1 MRGTP
6 LISLKRIFGMAS
18 FVLALSIQAYSAFS
32 PAEMRQSLPSFDHTP
47 VAGFSHGDKLKIEA
61 VAQTDIDYMI
71 FYFRYSGISQWQAR
85 DMVKSESS
93 AFACEFD
100 TSVLPS
106 TEFEYYLEA
115 RKGDQRVYFPSSAPE
130 TPFQVSGSSRE
141 PLPDVP
147 SEMPS
152 PQEEEKKFRLPVCAN
167 GSLQSTIHEKEPQTG
182 IKKTAAGGNFRAF
195 HTGQASGSMG
205 LNIDSNFSL
214 TNTPLAGENNV
225 DLSNMIV
232 GLTRGSHTLQA
243 GDISFNE
250 SEYSVNGAGRRGV
263 DYAFNSQSV
272 YLHAFDI
279 SSQQVKGFKGF
290 GIPNGEVSV
299 MGGAAGLNLFKN
311 ALSVKAIYISGKDNP
326 SKGTNVATSI
336 YSPARQGQVLA
347 VTQETRLF
355 QNRLNLQA
363 EVARSTSD
371 TELSDQIGESSDT
384 AFRLGTG
391 LALGSLTLGVVYRY
405 IGEDFNSVG
414 LQSLPN
420 NKKGLEANFN
430 FSKGILNIQ
439 GNYMSQ
445 QDNVKNDPAEYTTKA
460 DNGSVNCLLS
470 FSSKLM
476 LGLGYRR
483 TGQQTT
489 LGGAEAYNQDSLT
502 DEFSGTFNLNL
513 GSSAGLNI
521 AVTNS
526 TLSSRANP
534 TSDSS
539 ALGMNLGGF
548 IRVGEILTLSPAFG
562 VSQLINKSTNEKSLT
577 YTSFLTGEVYL
588 IRRLCSLLIS
598 GSFNK
603 AEFPSVGVSNNMDV
617 TSGLNFY
624 LGRALK
630 SIELVLS
637 AKGSYQLSDSPGFR
651 YENYRIF
658 FQSDISF

>member
-1 MRGTP
+1 MRGMS
-6 LISLKRIFGMAS
+6 LIPWKRILGMAS
-18 FVLALSIQAYSAFS
+18 FVLALSLQAYSAFC
-32 PAEMRQSLPSFDHTP
+32 PAEARQNLSAIEHTP
-47 VAGFSHGDKLKIEA
+47 IAGFSHGDKLKIEA
-61 VAQTDIDYMI
+61 AGQTDVDYVI

-85 DMVKSESS
+85 DMVKSGSS

-106 TEFEYYLEA
+106 TEFEYYLET
-115 RKGDQRVYFPSSAPE
+115 RKGDQRVFFPSSAPE
-130 TPFQVSGSSRE
+130 KPFQVSGSSPE
-141 PLPDVP
+141 PLPQVP
-147 SEMPS
+147 TEMPS
-152 PQEEEKKFRLPVCAN
+152 PQEEEKKFRLPVGAN
-167 GSLQSTIHEKEPQTG
+167 GSLQSTVHEKEPQAG
-182 IKKTAAGGNFRAF
+182 IKKTAAGGNLRAF
-195 HTGQASGSMG
+195 HTGQVSGSTG

-214 TNTPLAGENNV
+214 TNTPLAGEQNV

-243 GDISFNE
+243 GDISLNE

-263 DYAFNSQSV
+263 DYAFNNQSV

-290 GIPNGEVSV
+290 GIPNGEVSIR
-299 MGGAAGLNLFKN
+299 GGAAGLNLFKN
-311 ALSVKAIYISGKDNP
+311 AVSIKAIYATGKDNP
-326 SKGTNVATSI
+326 SRGTNIATSI

-371 TELSDQIGESSDT
+371 SELSDQIGESSDK

-391 LALGSLTLGVVYRY
+391 LTLGSLTLGVVYRY
-405 IGEDFNSVG
+405 VGKGFNSIG

-420 NKKGLEANFN
+420 DKKGLEANFN

-445 QDNVKNDPAEYTTKA
+445 QDNVKSDPAQYTTKA
-460 DNGSVNCLLS
+460 DNGSFNCLLS
-470 FSSKLM
+470 FSSSLM

-489 LGGAEAYNQDSLT
+489 LGGAEAYNQDSLS

-513 GSSAGLNI
+513 GSSSSLNA

-534 TSDSS
+534 ASDSS
-539 ALGMNLGGF
+539 ALGLNLGGF

-588 IRRLCSLLIS
+588 IRRLCSLLLS

-617 TSGLNFY
+617 TTGLNFY